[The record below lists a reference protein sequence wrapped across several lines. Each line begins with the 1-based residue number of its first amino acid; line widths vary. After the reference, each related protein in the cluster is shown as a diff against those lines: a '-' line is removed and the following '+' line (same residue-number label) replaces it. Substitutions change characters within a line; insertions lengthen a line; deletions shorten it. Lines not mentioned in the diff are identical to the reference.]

1 MILDIVMPF
10 YGRAD
15 HFMQA
20 VQSVL
25 GQDNPAWRLVILDDQ
40 NPDPAPGAWAA
51 ALDDPRISHRR
62 NEVNLGVSGNFA
74 RAAEVMTAEFGVIM
88 GCDDILL
95 PGYVGRMLDLV
106 LQHPDVDM
114 VQPGVTVIDGDGN
127 PVDPLAD
134 RVKALYR
141 GRRAG
146 TRVLGGE
153 ELATSLL
160 RGNWAYFPSVAWRAS
175 LVRHR
180 GFRADLAVVQDLRL
194 MLDIVEGGGT
204 MLVDDSVVFA
214 YRRHRASVSA
224 VGGPDGSKFLEE
236 AALFAAVAAEA
247 DALGWPRAARAA
259 RSHLSSRL
267 HALADLP
274 AALRARN
281 RRAVRIILGHAL
293 GRS

>member
-51 ALDDPRISHRR
+51 ALDDPRISYRR
-62 NEVNLGVSGNFA
+62 NDVNLGVSGNFA
-74 RAAEVMTAEFGVIM
+74 RAAEVMTGEFGVIM

-95 PGYVGRMLDLV
+95 PGYVDRMLELV
-106 LQHPDVDM
+106 AEHPGVDM
-114 VQPGVTVIDGDGN
+114 VQPGVTVIDGNGK
-127 PVDPLAD
+127 PVGPLAD

-141 GRRAG
+141 GRQTG

-175 LVRHR
+175 LVRDI
-180 GFRADLAVVQDLRL
+180 GFRRDLAVVQDLRM
-194 MLDIVEGGGT
+194 MLDIIERDGA
-204 MLVDDSVVFA
+204 MLVDDRAIFA
-214 YRRHRASVSA
+214 YRRHGASVSA

-247 DALGWPRAARAA
+247 DQLGWTRAARAA
-259 RSHLSSRL
+259 RAHVSSRL

-274 AALRARN
+274 AAVRARN
-281 RRAVRIILGHAL
+281 WRAVRIILGHAG